1 MGYVTA
7 EQVMRRFSVG
17 RSQAYLRLGT
27 MCKRG
32 LLRHSRLL
40 VDQPGI
46 YLPTRLGLE
55 LGAVQHLREPHVR
68 LTTSI
73 HQLTVVD
80 AHLELADRLPDWRW
94 RSERELAFAERR
106 AGELIGSVDVLYYR
120 ADRRRRHRPDLLG
133 PATGPRPGRRRG
145 RAHSQSAPTTQAIC
159 RAWRRARHL
168 SAVWYYATPGRRR
181 GRPTRRRQDPRQ
193 RRAPGP
199 RARRAAPPQ
208 PSRRRDHRSGAQRP
222 RSLSPNAAPCDA
234 NPSAI
239 RGREQS
245 PVRPLARPRRCLG
258 PNGAEVELLAP
269 VLLTAGRG
277 VHAA

>member
-68 LTTSI
+68 LTTII

-145 RAHSQSAPTTQAIC
+145 RAHTSTFTRSLTSDLDPINESHPFVRPAQAFLGWLTDPDHIPM
-159 RAWRRARHL
+159 
-168 SAVWYYATPGRRR
+168 VWGR
-181 GRPTRRRQDPRQ
+181 GRSANHRFR
-193 RRAPGP
+193 PG
-199 RARRAAPPQ
+199 
-208 PSRRRDHRSGAQRP
+208 GAGGRVGFQVRVVV
-222 RSLSPNAAPCDA
+222 
-234 NPSAI
+234 
-239 RGREQS
+239 RG
-245 PVRPLARPRRCLG
+245 PVRGAVSSQDAPRGSSARSACRRVY
-258 PNGAEVELLAP
+258 GA
-269 VLLTAGRG
+269 R
-277 VHAA
+277 